1 MSGAGPPT
9 VPAAPSLPAA
19 VQAFLALCHE
29 LDAATERFRRE
40 TAHWT
45 GERRAQRR
53 LTIRQTAE
61 HLSEQLEWMQGAE
74 ATRREPSPR

>member
-1 MSGAGPPT
+1 
-9 VPAAPSLPAA
+9 V
-19 VQAFLALCHE
+19 ALCHE
-29 LDAATERFRRE
+29 LDAATERFRRQ

-45 GERRAQRR
+45 GAQRDRRR

-74 ATRREPSPR
+74 ATHREPSLP